1 MDPTLPRIPTDAE
14 RASDRESAA
23 TARRWSAAHVT
34 PEEASSTFGA
44 VALGVAL
51 ACVLC
56 GGIAVIN
63 ALHAHAG
70 ELLAMVAP

>member
-1 MDPTLPRIPTDAE
+1 MNRHVYTPDDLIA
-14 RASDRESAA
+14 DRR
-23 TARRWSAAHVT
+23 ARRQADWIVT
-34 PEEASSTFGA
+34 PDEASSTFGA

-51 ACVLC
+51 ACLLGAGV
-56 GGIAVIN
+56 AVVN